1 LAPSGRAATSTPT
14 ASAGQRAT
22 RWRGA
27 HDADKEAAVRNRRRR
42 SRLPTPLLAAA
53 LLVLLAIVATACGE
67 PDQGGADLTEES
79 TPTPT
84 PTPGLTPTPTPDLTP
99 TPTPVEADET
109 DEADEPFEGD
119 TDPVTLEGAAEQ
131 ETAVLAEVRV
141 ARHEGFDRVVWE
153 FGAGERPRIW
163 LEYTDDPRQP
173 GSGEPVDVAGD
184 VALHLAA
191 ERATDRGAELYAP
204 DHEPYDGP
212 DRVEGANTERVTEAV
227 ALGDFE
233 ANMQWAVGVDARQPF
248 RVEVLEDPLRIV
260 VDVAH

>member
-67 PDQGGADLTEES
+67 PDQSGADLTEES
-79 TPTPT
+79 TPT